1 MLYEAADC
9 AMEDVLRNN
18 KYLYMICPTLNA
30 L

>member
-1 MLYEAADC
+1 MLYEATHY

-18 KYLYMICPTLNA
+18 KYLYMICHTLNA